1 MVSEGRTFY
10 TWRPNHTRKKKKI
23 PEEPELP
30 IIIIT
35 LLSVLFSG
43 ADNRHTIRALISL
56 CVGGPE
62 WWRYVLRARSI
73 LELVGHRGL
82 FFILIM
88 QIKCSLMEDNIS
100 LVTD

>member
-1 MVSEGRTFY
+1 MASEGRTFY
-10 TWRPNHTRKKKKI
+10 TWSPNHTRKKKKI

-62 WWRYVLRARSI
+62 WCRYVLRARSI

-82 FFILIM
+82 FFYY
-88 QIKCSLMEDNIS
+88 
-100 LVTD
+100 